1 MVFYILVQ
9 LMDQRLQARLK
20 TTRPCKKLR
29 SKTYISNGIN
39 ADVAD
44 GVLPSQAPSI
54 EQKVKAV
61 EPLAKRVKPEA
72 PVQAR
77 IGYGRG

>member
-1 MVFYILVQ
+1 MPKQ
-9 LMDQRLQARLK
+9 QNQAK
-20 TTRPCKKLR
+20 AKE
-29 SKTYISNGIN
+29 SQANDDNVNVSAQDNGIN